1 MDKMLLWSS
10 AWSEDE
16 YWRNLEEQQIRVD
29 SDMTIAEIDKK
40 QFNCYMVAHNDG
52 LSYQDWLD
60 WFKGEE
66 V

>member
-1 MDKMLLWSS
+1 
-10 AWSEDE
+10 
-16 YWRNLEEQQIRVD
+16 
-29 SDMTIAEIDKK
+29 MTIAEIDKK